1 MNNQRYD
8 YLIVGSGLFGATF
21 AHLAH
26 KQGKKC
32 LVIDKRPHLG
42 GNIYCENIEGIN
54 VHKYGAHIFHTS
66 NKQVWDFVNSIVEF
80 NRYTNSPVANY
91 QGKLY
96 NLPFNMNTFYQM
108 WGVTTPEEAQ
118 AKIDEQKAEYSEEL
132 RVKNKELG
140 LPNEPHNLEEQAMLL
155 VGKDI
160 YERLIKGYT
169 EKQWGRKCT
178 ELPAFII
185 KRLPVR
191 LVFDNNYFN
200 DKYQGI
206 PVGGYNK
213 LTEGLLEGIECQT
226 SIDFFS
232 TPYEMP
238 NGEKAILKDAWKE
251 IADKLVFTGK
261 IDEFYDY
268 QFGKLNYRTV
278 RFEQEIID
286 KSNYQGNAVVNY
298 TEREVP
304 YTRVIEHKH
313 FEMFGAEVYDCP
325 KTVISKEYSTE
336 WKDGMEPYYPVN
348 DKENTELAAQYK
360 ALAEQEQDVI
370 FGGRLA
376 EYKYYDMAPIIE
388 KVLGMEI
395 R

>member
-1 MNNQRYD
+1 MDKKYD

-21 AHLAH
+21 AYFAR

-32 LVIDKRPHLG
+32 LVIDKRPYLG
-42 GNIYCENIEGIN
+42 GNIYCENVEGIN

-66 NKQVWDFVNSIVEF
+66 NREVWDLVNSIVEF

-91 QGKLY
+91 KGMLY

-108 WGVTTPEEAQ
+108 WGVITPEEAQ
-118 AKIDEQKAEYSEEL
+118 AKIEEQKAEAIS
-132 RVKNKELG
+132 RMKADGVT
-140 LPNEPHNLEEQAMLL
+140 EPRNLEEQAQVLI
-155 VGKDI
+155 GKDI

-191 LVFDNNYFN
+191 FVFDNNYFN

-206 PVGGYNK
+206 PIGGYNR
-213 LTEGLLEGIECQT
+213 LIIGLLDGVET
-226 SIDFFS
+226 KTNVDFFVNRAYWES
-232 TPYEMP
+232 
-238 NGEKAILKDAWKE
+238 L
-251 IADKLVFTGK
+251 ADKIVFTGK
-261 IDEFYDY
+261 IDEFYGY
-268 QFGKLNYRTV
+268 CFGKLNYRTV
-278 RFEQEIID
+278 RFEQEIIES
-286 KSNYQGNAVVNY
+286 SNYQGNAVVNY
-298 TEREVP
+298 TELEVP
-304 YTRVIEHKH
+304 YTRIIEHKH
-313 FEMFGAEVYDCP
+313 FEMFGQAVYDNP

-336 WKDGMEPYYPVN
+336 WCDGMEPYYPVN
-348 DKENTELAAQYK
+348 DEMNNTLYAKYK
-360 ALAEQEQDVI
+360 ALADVEENVI

-388 KVLGMEI
+388 KVMQTMANI
-395 R
+395 